1 MLCGIFKRED
11 VEMAEKFD
19 IILDLDKTERS
30 ASWLEAGRLE
40 DVIRKGKEGDE
51 EVKKAKEKLERMDK
65 NRMIDLERQLKEK

>member
-1 MLCGIFKRED
+1 
-11 VEMAEKFD
+11 MAEKFD